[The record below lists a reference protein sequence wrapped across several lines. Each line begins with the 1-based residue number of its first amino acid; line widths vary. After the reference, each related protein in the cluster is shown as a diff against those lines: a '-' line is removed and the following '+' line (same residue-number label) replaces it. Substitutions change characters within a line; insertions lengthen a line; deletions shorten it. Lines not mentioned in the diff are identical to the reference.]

1 MFEKWP
7 NNFGHF
13 LFLDILKKHSHK
25 IITMKS
31 YKFLTLITVFFI
43 TVLLISNIVSTK
55 IVDLWWFVFD
65 AWTLLFPLSYIFAD
79 VLTEVYGYKET
90 RKVIWMWF
98 WSMILLSSIIIL
110 VWYLP
115 PASDRPFQADYQNVL
130 GLTSRIVLAS
140 LIAYFVW
147 EFTNSYI
154 LAKIK
159 VKMKWKYLW
168 IRTIWSTIVWE
179 LFDTMI
185 FVLIAFYW
193 VFDNGLLITIII
205 SNYIFKVWVEVL
217 FTPITYLIVNKLKKA
232 EKVDF
237 YDDKTDFN
245 PLKI

>member
-1 MFEKWP
+1 MT
-7 NNFGHF
+7 
-13 LFLDILKKHSHK
+13 KKN
-25 IITMKS
+25 
-31 YKFLTLITVFFI
+31 YKFLTLITVIFV

-79 VLTEVYGYKET
+79 VLTEVYWYKET

-98 WSMILLSSIIIL
+98 WSVILLSSIIIL

-130 GLTSRIVLAS
+130 GLTSRIVFAS
-140 LIAYFVW
+140 LVAYFFW

-168 IRTIWSTIVWE
+168 FRTISSTLVWE

-193 VFDNGLLITIII
+193 VFDNGLLKTIII
-205 SNYIFKVWVEVL
+205 SNYVFKVWVEVL
-217 FTPITYLIVNKLKKA
+217 FTPLTYFIVNKLKKA
-232 EKVDF
+232 EKEDY
-237 YDDKTDFN
+237 YDTKTDFN

>member
-1 MFEKWP
+1 MT
-7 NNFGHF
+7 
-13 LFLDILKKHSHK
+13 KKN
-25 IITMKS
+25 
-31 YKFLTLITVFFI
+31 YKFLTLITVIFV

-79 VLTEVYGYKET
+79 VLTEVYWYKET

-98 WSMILLSSIIIL
+98 WSVILLSSIIIL

-115 PASDRPFQADYQNVL
+115 PASDRPFQADYQNIL
-130 GLTSRIVLAS
+130 GLTSRIVFAS
-140 LIAYFVW
+140 LVAYFFW

-168 IRTIWSTIVWE
+168 FRTISSTLVWE

-193 VFDNGLLITIII
+193 VFDNGLLKTIII
-205 SNYIFKVWVEVL
+205 SNYVFKVWVEVL
-217 FTPITYLIVNKLKKA
+217 FTPLTYFIVNKLKKA
-232 EKVDF
+232 EKEDY
-237 YDDKTDFN
+237 YDTKTDFN